1 MTDPKDFLPCSHHFT
16 GLARR
21 VESRV
26 KHCYLPSFVLA
37 FFFFFFANL
46 AKSDAIQEVNYFIK
60 LRQLFCLKVSCRHLV
75 DEE

>member
-21 VESRV
+21 VKSRV
-26 KHCYLPSFVLA
+26 KHCYLLSFVSV
-37 FFFFFFANL
+37 FFFFANL
-46 AKSDAIQEVNYFIK
+46 AKSDAIKDVNYFIK

-75 DEE
+75 GEE

>member
-1 MTDPKDFLPCSHHFT
+1 MTGPIDFLPCSHFP

-21 VESRV
+21 VKSRV
-26 KHCYLPSFVLA
+26 SA
-37 FFFFFFANL
+37 FFFFANL

-75 DEE
+75 GEE